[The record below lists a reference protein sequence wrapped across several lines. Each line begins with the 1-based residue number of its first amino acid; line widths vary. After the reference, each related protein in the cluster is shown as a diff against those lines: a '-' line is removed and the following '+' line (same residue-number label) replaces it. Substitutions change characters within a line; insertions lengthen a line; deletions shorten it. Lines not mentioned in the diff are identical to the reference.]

1 MVRLASRWSRSCLA
15 YLRTPRLSCLAIT
28 VLTLCVVG
36 LAPTAADAQLD
47 IGIRNSFPG
56 RRIGGGTRGEC
67 WTRLFAH
74 LVPANS
80 VYAPG
85 SPPLIAVL
93 EGPAKTP
100 RPLII
105 ELRSVLANGLPDPNA
120 KSVFKRTLLPEPEGI
135 RLIILSKLA
144 QPVSWTSSYFC
155 PDSPVPSDESLFF
168 VSRSEPPPL
177 TLLLPS
183 NPSPDDRKVWETLG
197 LLYKACGKTFPR
209 QEVKRLFGFSDLVG
223 DDWPANLPVRCF

>member
-28 VLTLCVVG
+28 VLTLCVAG

-67 WTRLFAH
+67 WSRLFAH

-80 VYAPG
+80 VYTPG
-85 SPPLIAVL
+85 SPPLLAVL

-105 ELRSVLANGLPDPNA
+105 ELRSVLANGLPDPSA
-120 KSVFKRTLLPEPEGI
+120 KPIFKRTLLPEPEGI
-135 RLIILSKLA
+135 RLIILSKLT

-155 PDSPVPSDESLFF
+155 PDGPVPSEESLFF

-183 NPSPDDRKVWETLG
+183 NPSPDDRKVWDTLG

-209 QEVKRLFGFSDLVG
+209 QEVKRLFGFSDLLS
-223 DDWPANLPVRCF
+223 DDWPENLPVRCF

>member
-1 MVRLASRWSRSCLA
+1 MVRLVSRWSPRCLA
-15 YLRTPRLSCLAIT
+15 FLRTSRLSCLAIT
-28 VLTLCVVG
+28 VFTLCVVG

-80 VYAPG
+80 VYTPG

-100 RPLII
+100 RPVII
-105 ELRSVLANGLPDPNA
+105 ELRSVRANGLPDPNA
-120 KSVFKRTLLPEPEGI
+120 KPVFQRTLLPEKEGV
-135 RLIILSKLA
+135 RLIVLDKLTK
-144 QPVSWTSSYFC
+144 PLSWTSSYSC

-197 LLYKACGKTFPR
+197 LLYEACGKTFPR
-209 QEVKRLFGFSDLVG
+209 QEVKRLFGFSDLLS
-223 DDWPANLPVRCF
+223 DDWPENLPVRCS

>member
-1 MVRLASRWSRSCLA
+1 MVRLASRWFRSCLP
-15 YLRTPRLSCLAIT
+15 YLGTPRLSCLALT
-28 VLTLCVVG
+28 VLTSCVVG
-36 LAPTAADAQLD
+36 LSPTAADAQLD

-80 VYAPG
+80 VYTPG

-105 ELRSVLANGLPDPNA
+105 ELRSVLANGLPEPNA
-120 KSVFKRTLLPEPEGI
+120 KPIFKRTLLPQPEGVT
-135 RLIILSKLA
+135 LIFLA
-144 QPVSWTSSYFC
+144 NLTQPVSWTSTYFC

-183 NPSPDDRKVWETLG
+183 KPSPDDRKVWETLG
-197 LLYKACGKTFPR
+197 VLYRACGKTFPGK
-209 QEVKRLFGFSDLVG
+209 EIKRLFGFSDLVSN
-223 DDWPANLPVRCF
+223 DWPENLPLRCF

>member
-1 MVRLASRWSRSCLA
+1 MVRLASTWSRSCLA

-183 NPSPDDRKVWETLG
+183 NPSPDDRKAWETLG

-223 DDWPANLPVRCF
+223 DDWPENLPVRCS

>member
-1 MVRLASRWSRSCLA
+1 
-15 YLRTPRLSCLAIT
+15 
-28 VLTLCVVG
+28 
-36 LAPTAADAQLD
+36 LAPAAVDAQLD

-80 VYAPG
+80 VYTPG
-85 SPPLIAVL
+85 SPPLIALL

-100 RPLII
+100 RPVII

-120 KSVFKRTLLPEPEGI
+120 KPVFQRTLLPEPEGI
-135 RLIILSKLA
+135 RLILLAKLT

-155 PDSPVPSDESLFF
+155 SDSPVPSDESLFF
-168 VSRSEPPPL
+168 VSRNEPPPL

-197 LLYKACGKTFPR
+197 LLHMACGKTFPR
-209 QEVKRLFGFSDLVG
+209 QEVKRLFGFSDLLS
-223 DDWPANLPVRCF
+223 DDWPENLPVRCS

>member
-28 VLTLCVVG
+28 VLTLCVAG

-80 VYAPG
+80 VYNPG
-85 SPPLIAVL
+85 SPPLLAVL

-105 ELRSVLANGLPDPNA
+105 ELRSVLANGLPDPSA
-120 KSVFKRTLLPEPEGI
+120 KPIFKRTLLPEPEGI
-135 RLIILSKLA
+135 RLIILSKLT

-155 PDSPVPSDESLFF
+155 PDGPVPSDESLFF

-183 NPSPDDRKVWETLG
+183 NPSPDDRKVWDTLG

-209 QEVKRLFGFSDLVG
+209 QEVKRLFGFSDLLG
-223 DDWPANLPVRCF
+223 DDWPENLPVRCF

>member
-1 MVRLASRWSRSCLA
+1 MVRLAGKWSRHCLPC
-15 YLRTPRLSCLAIT
+15 LRTLRLYRFGFTC
-28 VLTLCVVG
+28 LTLCFAG

-80 VYAPG
+80 VYTPG
-85 SPPLIAVL
+85 SPALIAVL

-105 ELRSVLANGLPDPNA
+105 ELRSVLANGLPDPIA
-120 KSVFKRTLLPEPEGI
+120 KPIFKRPLV
-135 RLIILSKLA
+135 
-144 QPVSWTSSYFC
+144 PVAN
-155 PDSPVPSDESLFF
+155 
-168 VSRSEPPPL
+168 
-177 TLLLPS
+177 
-183 NPSPDDRKVWETLG
+183 NPH
-197 LLYKACGKTFPR
+197 
-209 QEVKRLFGFSDLVG
+209 
-223 DDWPANLPVRCF
+223 

>member
-1 MVRLASRWSRSCLA
+1 
-15 YLRTPRLSCLAIT
+15 LS
-28 VLTLCVVG
+28 
-36 LAPTAADAQLD
+36 PTAADAQLD

-80 VYAPG
+80 VYTPG

-105 ELRSVLANGLPDPNA
+105 ELRSVLANGLPEPNA
-120 KSVFKRTLLPEPEGI
+120 KPIFKRTLLPQPEGVT
-135 RLIILSKLA
+135 LIFLA
-144 QPVSWTSSYFC
+144 NLTQPVSWTSTYFC

-183 NPSPDDRKVWETLG
+183 KPSPDDRKVWETLG
-197 LLYKACGKTFPR
+197 VLYKACGKTFPGK
-209 QEVKRLFGFSDLVG
+209 EIKRLFGFSDLVSN
-223 DDWPANLPVRCF
+223 DWPENLPLRCF

>member
-1 MVRLASRWSRSCLA
+1 
-15 YLRTPRLSCLAIT
+15 
-28 VLTLCVVG
+28 

-80 VYAPG
+80 VYTPG

-100 RPLII
+100 RPVII
-105 ELRSVLANGLPDPNA
+105 ELRSVRANGLPDPNA
-120 KSVFKRTLLPEPEGI
+120 KPVFQRTLLPEKEGV
-135 RLIILSKLA
+135 RLILLDKLTK
-144 QPVSWTSSYFC
+144 PVSWTSSYSC

-168 VSRSEPPPL
+168 
-177 TLLLPS
+177 
-183 NPSPDDRKVWETLG
+183 
-197 LLYKACGKTFPR
+197 
-209 QEVKRLFGFSDLVG
+209 
-223 DDWPANLPVRCF
+223 PAANRRH